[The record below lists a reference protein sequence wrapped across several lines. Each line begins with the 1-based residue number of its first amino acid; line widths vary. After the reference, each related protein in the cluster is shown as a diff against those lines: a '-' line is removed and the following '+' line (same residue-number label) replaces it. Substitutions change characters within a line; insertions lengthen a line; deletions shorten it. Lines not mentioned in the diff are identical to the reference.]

1 MESGPGGEAVVE
13 AVAGDFFHVPAGAT
27 HRESNPS
34 DAESHLVVVRA
45 GQGVPTVNVDGPA

>member
-1 MESGPGGEAVVE
+1 MESGPGGQAVVE
-13 AVAGDFFHVPAGAT
+13 AVAGDFVHVPAGAI

-34 DAESHLVVVRA
+34 DAESHIVVVRA